1 MQAIKDSVSKEEI
14 LSANL
19 DGQCLDEMGK
29 ISAEDREHLE
39 NWSLM
44 GAALRDELPS
54 RTDLDFAAKV
64 MARVQAPE
72 LADQAK
78 VEQRKARLI
87 SFRKVALVLGET
99 VAAASVCM
107 LTVFGYQTWNAG
119 DSSLSDP
126 VSSAVMGPVNGVNL
140 ASYQNRGGSG
150 AISLDGSAEQLPDG
164 QQVRELSAREQREFA
179 QKRDAEAGRIN
190 TYLKGY
196 VLDSAAN

>member
-126 VSSAVMGPVNGVNL
+126 VSSA
-140 ASYQNRGGSG
+140 
-150 AISLDGSAEQLPDG
+150 
-164 QQVRELSAREQREFA
+164 ELSAREQREFA